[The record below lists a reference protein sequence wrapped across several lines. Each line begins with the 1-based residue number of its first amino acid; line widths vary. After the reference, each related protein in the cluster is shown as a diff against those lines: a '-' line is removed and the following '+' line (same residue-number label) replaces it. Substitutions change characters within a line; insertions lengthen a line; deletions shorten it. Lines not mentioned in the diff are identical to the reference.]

1 MIITTDILTRLQA
14 ACSTDATLL
23 GVVTTLFGSGAV
35 LTLHVGAYP
44 VREVACQDCPLVAFL
59 DAGPAETGRES
70 LTWSWPLEIHVYVCD
85 GDLTETASP
94 PTGTRLLTA
103 DGPVAL
109 DTLASAVRTT
119 VLAAVDAM
127 GLSEQNLRIEL
138 DPPTAEAWP
147 RQRATITL
155 TLTAPNLIGATPALP
170 ALPSP

>member
-23 GVVTTLFGSGAV
+23 GVVATLFGSGAV
-35 LTLHVGAYP
+35 LTLHVGAWP
-44 VREVACQDCPLVAFL
+44 VREVAAQDCPLVAFL

-70 LTWSWPLEIHVYVCD
+70 QTWSWPVEIHVYVCD

-94 PTGTRLLTA
+94 PAGTRLLTA
-103 DGPVAL
+103 AGPVAL
-109 DTLASAVRTT
+109 DTLAAAVR
-119 VLAAVDAM
+119 AAVLSAIDAM
-127 GLSEQNLRIEL
+127 GLSEESLRIDLE
-138 DPPTAEAWP
+138 PPTAEAWP
-147 RQRATITL
+147 RQRATIAM